1 MSDPFVVVQE
11 DVVSAFEQAKTLYAS
26 WKGLNNKKRS
36 PQEENEYQFVTDE
49 LYSTLTSISNDL
61 EDLQE
66 TVDVARDAPADYGLS
81 AAQIGERHNFI
92 AGKRKTIEDMRHFLA
107 QPDAKTSQP
116 AKAPF
121 AGVPHHHHHTDARG
135 SHRPHAGEFDGH
147 QEQHQILMQQ
157 QDDQFDAMLDTVRNL
172 HGIAG
177 TMNTELDDQAI
188 LLDEVGTLVDRMQTK
203 LTSARRKVDK
213 FLRESNGRSICI
225 VLAMFAAILVLLML
239 IIFT

>member
-1 MSDPFVVVQE
+1 MSDP

-26 WKGLNNKKRS
+26 WKGLNSKKRS

-92 AGKRKTIEDMRHFLA
+92 AGRRKTIEDMRHFLA

-121 AGVPHHHHHTDARG
+121 SGAPHHHTDARG
-135 SHRPHAGEFDGH
+135 SHRPHAAEFDGH

-157 QDDQFDAMLDTVRNL
+157 QDEQFDAMLDTVRNL

-188 LLDEVGTLVDRMQTK
+188 LLDEVGTLVDRIQTK
-203 LTSARRKVDK
+203 LASARRKVDK

>member
-1 MSDPFVVVQE
+1 MSDP

-26 WKGLNNKKRS
+26 WKGLNSKKRS

-92 AGKRKTIEDMRHFLA
+92 AGRRKTIEDMRHFLA

-121 AGVPHHHHHTDARG
+121 SGAPHHHHTDARG
-135 SHRPHAGEFDGH
+135 SHRPHAAEFDGH

-157 QDDQFDAMLDTVRNL
+157 QDEQFDAMLDTVRNL